1 MGELGIAPLIPQIQ
15 STQSIHTPGPHPGLS
30 HCDTRVTVTSGSFIV
45 IPALNTALGR
55 SFFLGNVF
63 SGS

>member
-1 MGELGIAPLIPQIQ
+1 MGDPRDPVYTVYTHTRPL
-15 STQSIHTPGPHPGLS
+15 PGLS

-45 IPALNTALGR
+45 IPALNTVLGR